1 MVVGRSACYLGRKDG
16 MVVVEDGGGE
26 RYPIRIDLVAIVV
39 VPMGVVMRRER
50 QRASDHRV
58 RKSM

>member
-26 RYPIRIDLVAIVV
+26 RYLIRIEVVAVVV

-50 QRASDHRV
+50 
-58 RKSM
+58 